1 LPALFAIG
9 SKTTADCCRRAEV
22 NIWRDVSAIWQP
34 SGVRI
39 KSVKIPQQIGCEFF
53 EIYPM
58 GLRILKMDKDFFIK

>member
-1 LPALFAIG
+1 
-9 SKTTADCCRRAEV
+9 V